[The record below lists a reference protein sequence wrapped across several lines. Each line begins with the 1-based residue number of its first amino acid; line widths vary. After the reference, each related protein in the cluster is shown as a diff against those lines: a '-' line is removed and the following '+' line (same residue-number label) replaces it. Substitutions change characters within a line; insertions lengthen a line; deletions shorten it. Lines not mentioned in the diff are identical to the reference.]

1 MKNQFYTF
9 VSSFQT
15 FWWPIPCQVT
25 RMVIF
30 RGFLYL
36 LFGFVSSWGWK
47 NISFGVI
54 VSSKNESDQIVSIC
68 IALVAHPWLS
78 FQSDY
83 AQNSISI
90 LKTTLFLLLSPGVAN
105 ELLAW
110 KSLTVI
116 ARIMFVINYYFWLQ
130 QYFMSQLI
138 VAELTTTLKPL
149 SLNCWTN
156 HCLVCER
163 NLHSCVDVS
172 HKIHNLNQHYTV
184 HWDLTS
190 ENQNSVNLRFYIK
203 GYDL

>member
-1 MKNQFYTF
+1 
-9 VSSFQT
+9 
-15 FWWPIPCQVT
+15 
-25 RMVIF
+25 MVIF

-47 NISFGVI
+47 KYIFWSNCF
-54 VSSKNESDQIVSIC
+54 SSKNESGQIVSIC

-149 SLNCWTN
+149 SFNCWTN
-156 HCLVCER
+156 HCLVWTQICIAALTLATKFITSTNTTRYKEA
-163 NLHSCVDVS
+163 LQK
-172 HKIHNLNQHYTV
+172 KI
-184 HWDLTS
+184 S
-190 ENQNSVNLRFYIK
+190 ASKNSVNLRFYIK

>member
-15 FWWPIPCQVT
+15 FWWPIPCQIT

-36 LFGFVSSWGWK
+36 LFGFVCSWLKKGWGWGWK
-47 NISFGVI
+47 KSIFFGVI
-54 VSSKNESDQIVSIC
+54 VRSKNETDKIVSIC

-90 LKTTLFLLLSPGVAN
+90 LKTTLFLLLSLGVAN

-116 ARIMFVINYYFWLQ
+116 ARIMFVINYYFW
-130 QYFMSQLI
+130 
-138 VAELTTTLKPL
+138 
-149 SLNCWTN
+149 
-156 HCLVCER
+156 
-163 NLHSCVDVS
+163 
-172 HKIHNLNQHYTV
+172 
-184 HWDLTS
+184 
-190 ENQNSVNLRFYIK
+190 
-203 GYDL
+203 